1 MDYTF
6 LVNLQTESTL
16 PEKGILCRILREF
29 SARMRSMSVQE

>member
-6 LVNLQTESTL
+6 LVNLQTEFTL
-16 PEKGILCRILREF
+16 PEKGILSRVLREF